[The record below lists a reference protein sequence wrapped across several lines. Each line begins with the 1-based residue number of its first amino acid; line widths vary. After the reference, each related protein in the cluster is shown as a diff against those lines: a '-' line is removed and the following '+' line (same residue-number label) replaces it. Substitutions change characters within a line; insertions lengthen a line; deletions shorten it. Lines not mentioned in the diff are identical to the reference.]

1 MGQAQKKTQS
11 FHDLIGECVMHRF
24 EVEAYMASLV
34 FDDAPKRTPE
44 RANSRPRMLRLVSGE
59 VFHHDARDCGA

>member
-1 MGQAQKKTQS
+1 MGQAHKKTQS
-11 FHDLIGECVMHRF
+11 FHDLMGECVMQRW

-34 FDDAPKRTPE
+34 WDDAPKKRTPE

-59 VFHHDARDCGA
+59 VCHAAPLRD